1 MAKRHMKKYSPPL
14 LIREMQVKTTGNY
27 YLILVRMAIN
37 KKSTNNK
44 CWRGVEKR
52 ELSYIDGG
60 NVN

>member
-1 MAKRHMKKYSPPL
+1 MAKRHMKKCSPPL

-27 YLILVRMAIN
+27 YLTLIRMGIS

-44 CWRGVEKR
+44 RWRDVEKR
-52 ELSYIDGG
+52 ELSYTDGG